1 MLKVKKLWSLLG
13 IMPLMGILLI
23 SACSFGGGS
32 AEEAVIPTNTLASIL
47 SRTPRF
53 TATPVISRTPLPTF
67 TPIPSETPIPP
78 TPSNTLE
85 PTATPP
91 IIGIIN
97 SLQSVNVRA
106 GPSTADD
113 AILAL
118 NPGTGVEVLGT
129 NIEGN
134 WYNIRTEEGDE
145 GWVSS
150 GLVRLQPTPTAIP
163 TFTTTP
169 DLTALF
175 LGTPLP
181 TALLGGGTVTPTPPR
196 SAVTATS
203 PGASGAGTTA
213 AVVTTETSIATQPFL
228 PIRDLTAVYQTATAL
243 ASGNAFITPRPGDA
257 NSPTP
262 PSLSL
267 PLTPGTIT
275 VPTAAI
281 LSTPA
286 PSTPGASAL
295 TTSGSAV
302 VQQGVDVFALCD
314 NPSLGAA
321 APNNIAAGST
331 VEVYWAWFASTQQ
344 QIQDH
349 ESAVTYEVRLNDTLL
364 TNWRQYGTTIRPQ
377 GNQVVKYWYVPVG
390 ALSAGQYRISYR
402 ATWSRQIF
410 DGSTNYGPGTNNL
423 VEEGSC
429 SFTVR

>member
-1 MLKVKKLWSLLG
+1 MKKFWSLFGILPLIG
-13 IMPLMGILLI
+13 IMLL

-32 AEEAVIPTNTLASIL
+32 AEEAAIPTDTLAPIV

-53 TATPVISRTPLPTF
+53 TATPIISRTPLPTF

-181 TALLGGGTVTPTPPR
+181 TALLGGGTITPTPPR
-196 SAVTATS
+196 SAVTATPPS
-203 PGASGAGTTA
+203 ASGAGTSA
-213 AVVTTETSIATQPFL
+213 AVVTTDTPAATQPFL

-262 PSLSL
+262 PSLTL

-286 PSTPGASAL
+286 PSTPGASAP

-314 NPSLGAA
+314 NPALGAA
-321 APNNIAAGST
+321 APSNIATGST
-331 VEVYWAWFASTQQ
+331 IEVYWAWFASTQ
-344 QIQDH
+344 
-349 ESAVTYEVRLNDTLL
+349 
-364 TNWRQYGTTIRPQ
+364 
-377 GNQVVKYWYVPVG
+377 
-390 ALSAGQYRISYR
+390 
-402 ATWSRQIF
+402 
-410 DGSTNYGPGTNNL
+410 
-423 VEEGSC
+423 
-429 SFTVR
+429 